1 VYQTGIHGKIVVSG
15 NKFSYGHFMARS
27 KSSSDWLQEHFK
39 DKYVLK
45 SQQDGYRSRAAYKLL
60 QIQEKDKL
68 IKPGMNVVD
77 LGAAPG
83 GWSQV
88 ARQFIGSQG
97 KIIALDIL
105 PMEQLAQVE
114 FIQGDFQDNEVYEQ
128 LLTAL
133 NNEPVDLVISDM
145 APNITGVKAVDQPKS
160 IYLLEL
166 AMDFSDQVLKP
177 DGCLL
182 MKVFQ
187 GEGFQELL
195 ADLRKRYQKVITRK
209 PDASR
214 ARSSET
220 YLLAKGFRGQ

>member
-1 VYQTGIHGKIVVSG
+1 MG
-15 NKFSYGHFMARS
+15 RS

-39 DKYVLK
+39 DQYVLK

-60 QIQEKDKL
+60 QIQEKDKI

-88 ARQFIGSQG
+88 VRQFVGAKG
-97 KIIALDIL
+97 KVVALDIL
-105 PMEQLAQVE
+105 PMDQLAQVD
-114 FIQGDFQDNEVYEQ
+114 FVLGDFQEESVLNE
-128 LLTAL
+128 LLSVV
-133 NNEPVDLVISDM
+133 NNELIDLVISDM

-166 AMDFSDQVLKP
+166 AMDLASQVLKP
-177 DGCLL
+177 GGTLL

-187 GEGFQELL
+187 GEGFQPLL
-195 ADLRKRYQKVITRK
+195 AELRQQYQKVITRK

-214 ARSSET
+214 SRSSEV
-220 YLLAKGFRGQ
+220 YLLAKGFKG

>member
-1 VYQTGIHGKIVVSG
+1 
-15 NKFSYGHFMARS
+15 MARS

-39 DKYVLK
+39 DQYVLK

-88 ARQFIGSQG
+88 ARQFIGSKG

-128 LLTAL
+128 LLMAL
-133 NNEPVDLVISDM
+133 NNELVDLVISDM

-166 AMDFSDQVLKP
+166 AMDFADQVLKP

-187 GEGFQELL
+187 GEGFQALL

-220 YLLAKGFRGQ
+220 YLLAKGFRAK

>member
-1 VYQTGIHGKIVVSG
+1 MG
-15 NKFSYGHFMARS
+15 RS

-39 DKYVLK
+39 DQYVLK

-60 QIQEKDKL
+60 QIHEKDKI
-68 IKPGMNVVD
+68 IKQGMNVVD

-88 ARQFIGSQG
+88 VRQFVGAKG
-97 KIIALDIL
+97 KVVALDIL
-105 PMEQLAQVE
+105 PMDQLAQVE
-114 FIQGDFQDNEVYEQ
+114 FVLGDFQEESVLNE
-128 LLTAL
+128 LLSVV
-133 NNEPVDLVISDM
+133 NNEPIDLVISDM

-166 AMDFSDQVLKP
+166 AMDLASQVLKP
-177 DGCLL
+177 GGTLL

-187 GEGFQELL
+187 GEGFQPLL
-195 ADLRKRYQKVITRK
+195 AELRQHYQKVITRK

-214 ARSSET
+214 SRSSEV
-220 YLLAKGFRGQ
+220 YLLAKGFKG

>member
-1 VYQTGIHGKIVVSG
+1 
-15 NKFSYGHFMARS
+15 MARS
-27 KSSSDWLQEHFK
+27 KSSSQWLQEHFK
-39 DKYVLK
+39 DKYVLQ

-68 IKPGMNVVD
+68 IKPGMNIVD
-77 LGAAPG
+77 LGSAPG

-97 KIIALDIL
+97 KVVAVDIL

-114 FIQGDFQDNEVYEQ
+114 FIQGDFQEQSVLNE
-128 LLTAL
+128 LLRVL

-145 APNITGVKAVDQPKS
+145 APNITGIKAVDQPKS

-166 AMDFSDQVLKP
+166 AIELADQVLKP
-177 DGCLL
+177 GGSLL

-187 GEGFQELL
+187 GEGFQPLL
-195 ADLRKRYQKVITRK
+195 VELRKRYQKVISRK
-209 PDASR
+209 PKASR
-214 ARSSET
+214 SRSAEV
-220 YLLAKGFRGQ
+220 YLLAKGFKG

>member
-1 VYQTGIHGKIVVSG
+1 MG
-15 NKFSYGHFMARS
+15 RS

-39 DKYVLK
+39 DQYVLK

-60 QIQEKDKL
+60 QIQEKDKI

-88 ARQFIGSQG
+88 VRQFVGAKG
-97 KIIALDIL
+97 KVVALDIL
-105 PMEQLAQVE
+105 PMDQLAQVD
-114 FIQGDFQDNEVYEQ
+114 FVLGDFQEESVLNE
-128 LLTAL
+128 LLAVV
-133 NNEPVDLVISDM
+133 NNEPIDLVISDM

-166 AMDFSDQVLKP
+166 AMDLANQVLKP
-177 DGCLL
+177 GGTLL

-187 GEGFQELL
+187 GEGFQPLL
-195 ADLRKRYQKVITRK
+195 AELRQQYQKVITRK

-214 ARSSET
+214 SRSSEV
-220 YLLAKGFRGQ
+220 YLLAKGFKG

>member
-1 VYQTGIHGKIVVSG
+1 
-15 NKFSYGHFMARS
+15 MARS
-27 KSSSDWLQEHFK
+27 KSSSGWLQEHFK
-39 DKYVLK
+39 DHYVLK
-45 SQQDGYRSRAAYKLL
+45 SQQEGYRSRAAYKLL
-60 QIQEKDKL
+60 QIQEKDRI

-97 KIIALDIL
+97 KIAALDIL
-105 PMEQLAQVE
+105 PMDQLAQVE
-114 FIQGDFQDNEVYEQ
+114 FIQGDFQDEAVLNE
-128 LLTAL
+128 LLSVL

-166 AMDFSDQVLKP
+166 AIDLADQVLKA
-177 DGCLL
+177 DGVLL

-187 GEGFQELL
+187 GEGFQPLL
-195 ADLRKRYQKVITRK
+195 AELRQRYQKVVTRK

-214 ARSSET
+214 ARSSEV
-220 YLLAKGFRGQ
+220 YLLAKGFKGSRKN

>member
-1 VYQTGIHGKIVVSG
+1 
-15 NKFSYGHFMARS
+15 MARS
-27 KSSSDWLQEHFK
+27 KSSSQWLQEHFK
-39 DKYVLK
+39 DKYVLQ

-77 LGAAPG
+77 LGSAPG

-88 ARQFIGSQG
+88 ARQFIGTKG
-97 KIIALDIL
+97 KVVALDIL

-114 FIQGDFQDNEVYEQ
+114 FIQGDFQEESVLNE
-128 LLTAL
+128 LLDVL

-166 AMDFSDQVLKP
+166 AIDLADQVLKP
-177 DGCLL
+177 GGALL

-187 GEGFQELL
+187 GEGFQPLM
-195 ADLRKRYQKVITRK
+195 AQLRTRYQKVITRK
-209 PDASR
+209 PEASR
-214 ARSSET
+214 SRSSEV
-220 YLLAKGFRGQ
+220 YLLAKGFKG

>member
-1 VYQTGIHGKIVVSG
+1 MG
-15 NKFSYGHFMARS
+15 RS

-39 DKYVLK
+39 DQYVLK

-60 QIQEKDKL
+60 QIQQKDKI

-77 LGAAPG
+77 LGSAPG

-97 KIIALDIL
+97 KVIALDIL
-105 PMEQLAQVE
+105 PMDQLAQVE
-114 FIQGDFQDNEVYEQ
+114 FILGDFQEESVLNK
-128 LLTAL
+128 LLAVV
-133 NNEPVDLVISDM
+133 NNEPIDLVISDM

-166 AMDFSDQVLKP
+166 AMDLASQVLSP
-177 DGCLL
+177 GGTLL

-187 GEGFQELL
+187 GEGFQPLL
-195 ADLRKRYQKVITRK
+195 SELRKTYQKVITRK

-214 ARSSET
+214 ARSSEV
-220 YLLAKGFRGQ
+220 YLLAKGFKG

>member
-1 VYQTGIHGKIVVSG
+1 
-15 NKFSYGHFMARS
+15 MARS
-27 KSSSDWLQEHFK
+27 KSSSEWLREHFK
-39 DKYVLK
+39 DQYVLK
-45 SQQDGYRSRAAYKLL
+45 SQQEGYRSRAAYKLL
-60 QIQEKDKL
+60 QIQAKDKI

-88 ARQFIGSQG
+88 ARQFIGSKG
-97 KIIALDIL
+97 KIVALDIL

-114 FIQGDFQDNEVYEQ
+114 FIQGDFQEESVLHE
-128 LLTAL
+128 LLAML
-133 NNEPVDLVISDM
+133 NNERVDLVISDM

-166 AMDFSDQVLKP
+166 AIDLADQVLKP
-177 DGCLL
+177 GGSLL

-187 GEGFQELL
+187 GEGFQSLL
-195 ADLRKRYQKVITRK
+195 ADLRQRYQKVITRK

-214 ARSSET
+214 SRSSEVF
-220 YLLAKGFRGQ
+220 LLAKGFKG